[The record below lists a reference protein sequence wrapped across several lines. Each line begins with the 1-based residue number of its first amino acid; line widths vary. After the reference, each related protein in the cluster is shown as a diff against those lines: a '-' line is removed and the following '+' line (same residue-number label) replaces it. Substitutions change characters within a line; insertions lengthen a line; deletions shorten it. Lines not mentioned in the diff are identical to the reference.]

1 MPVVHPERPDS
12 TCAAA
17 GAPRSSICLVGPT
30 HARAAHCCLPATG
43 PRATTCAAADKPGL
57 VSGLLCV
64 NFLIVPTFLLLLS
77 SCRVEVSGCV
87 MPLRRVVPGEC
98 VVMSVHEV
106 CVDWELSAS
115 RMRHLL
121 YNCFTERS
129 NCSPQTLLDG
139 TVRLV
144 VCVISRAPQHGAGC
158 RGTPG
163 ENPILCG

>member
-98 VVMSVHEV
+98 VVMSVHGMCRLGV
-106 CVDWELSAS
+106 VSVSDATSAIQ
-115 RMRHLL
+115 LL
-121 YNCFTERS
+121 HR
-129 NCSPQTLLDG
+129 TLQLLTTD
-139 TVRLV
+139 
-144 VCVISRAPQHGAGC
+144 P
-158 RGTPG
+158 P
-163 ENPILCG
+163 